1 MMRHVR
7 LRLYFLQ
14 SVSVEPADAIFPR
27 HLSAPSFRAIFPRH
41 LSALISSLLCLAAAS
56 SCLADDPPAS
66 GHLSLYVNGTLQ
78 GSADCP
84 SSWKATGH
92 TQIGHGLFDGKPV
105 DFVNGLLGDVR
116 VYDRALSAAQ
126 IQALYAQGPQT
137 QWQLDHTAGAA
148 QG

>member
-1 MMRHVR
+1 MPILSRHP
-7 LRLYFLQ
+7 F
-14 SVSVEPADAIFPR
+14 
-27 HLSAPSFRAIFPRH
+27 
-41 LSALISSLLCLAAAS
+41 ALISCLLLCLSCAAS
-56 SCLADDPPAS
+56 CRADDPTPPVS
-66 GHLSLYVNGTLQ
+66 GHLSLYINGTLQ

-84 SSWKATGH
+84 SAWKATGH
-92 TQIGHGLFDGKPV
+92 TQLGHGLFDGKPV